1 MAVVCLCCC
10 VASKVKAIVHPLL
23 SCAALTLAAL
33 ALYAQVLGQTLTQ
46 QLHVSPS
53 AVDHRQHPIGAAMV
67 LSEACIVWCVCSPM

>member
-1 MAVVCLCCC
+1 MWQCCVCAC

-53 AVDHRQHPIGAAMV
+53 AVDHRGSTQSV
-67 LSEACIVWCVCSPM
+67 RQWS